1 MISVSKRNKKA
12 FQYIFLAFLMGLTA
26 YIVTS
31 TLDIKLIPKIIKI
44 IDYRYIVLGMSLILM
59 YIVLEGHIIRIII
72 NSIHKTNEKLIG
84 TKTAMMGLYYNL
96 VTPMA
101 SGSQPMQIYALSKSN
116 MPVSKAMAVVVNKT
130 VVFQLIVTIYCGILA
145 FINQVT
151 LRSEL
156 KSVYLL
162 IITGITMNIIMIGL
176 GFFIVYNPNKTKKIV
191 NIIIK
196 FSKKFKLLKFIEKRE
211 LEINKFIDEYNYS
224 INLFIKDKKSLIV
237 SLILTI
243 VQLTIYFSVTFCIY
257 KALRFSG
264 ETYIT
269 LLTLQVFLYMA
280 VSPIPTPGNVGA
292 NEIAFFTIFSSVFP
306 KEIIGY
312 SVFLYGMIMYYFI
325 LVVCGLCTIVF
336 HYKMDKKSNKYYN
349 A

>member
-1 MISVSKRNKKA
+1 MISAIKGNKKV
-12 FQYIFLAFLMGLTA
+12 FQYVFLIFLMVLTA
-26 YIVTS
+26 YLVRS

-44 IDYRYIVLGMSLILM
+44 IDYKYIVLGLLLILM
-59 YIVLEGHIIRIII
+59 YILLEGHIIKLII

-84 TKTAMMGLYYNL
+84 TKIATMGLYYNL

-101 SGSQPMQIYALSKSN
+101 SGSQPMQIYALTKSN
-116 MPVSKAMAVVVNKT
+116 MPISKAVAVVTNKT
-130 VVFQLIVTIYCGILA
+130 VVFQVVVTIYCAILA
-145 FINQVT
+145 IINITT
-151 LRSEL
+151 LKTNL
-156 KSVYLL
+156 KSILIL
-162 IITGITMNIIMIGL
+162 IITGITMNIIMLGF

-191 NIIIK
+191 NLIIK
-196 FSKKFKLLKFIEKRE
+196 FSKKFKILKFIEKKE
-211 LEINKFIDEYNYS
+211 YEINKFIDEYNYS
-224 INLFIKDKKSLIV
+224 IKLFIKDKKTLIK
-237 SLILTI
+237 SIILTVI
-243 VQLTIYFSVTFCIY
+243 QLTMYFSIAFCIY

-292 NEIAFFTIFSSVFP
+292 NEIAFLTIFNGVFP

-325 LVVCGLCTIVF
+325 LIVCGLCTIVF
-336 HYKMDKKSNKYYN
+336 HYIMDRKSNQYSE